1 MNFVYFLRLQ
11 YMLTFEFI
19 NNIYLKILHCK
30 SGCQCSLC
38 RRHNLLPVSN
48 ICKAVPIFWA
58 ANHNVFRYSFQPDWH
73 TDNGIFKRPIIAHM
87 QVLVHR
93 WATGCPV
100 AGFQCCLT
108 RGLNQKFSSVCG
120 TG

>member
-1 MNFVYFLRLQ
+1 M
-11 YMLTFEFI
+11 
-19 NNIYLKILHCK
+19 

-58 ANHNVFRYSFQPDWH
+58 PNPNVFRYSLQPDWQ
-73 TDNGIFKRPIIAHM
+73 TDNGILNRPIIARM

-93 WATGCPV
+93 WTRGCPEP
-100 AGFQCCLT
+100 GFQSCLT
-108 RGLNQKFSSVCG
+108 GGLNQKFSSVCG